1 MIDCDKLQTV
11 AKLAE
16 ELKQH
21 KVVVILRF
29 GKLSSSNTD
38 VDYYIEQNLEEVGE
52 DGDFFQFKDIDTL
65 ITKIGEIIM
74 SKTKYQIGQSVW
86 RLNERLEP
94 ECFVI
99 KGYRDGLYL
108 DGKEHPLFLSGW
120 EEHHIYPSLRALV
133 QAQIAYWNN
142 FLPDND
148 DIHVG
153 VTINSN
159 GQARSLSRQTVLR

>member
-52 DGDFFQFKDIDTL
+52 DGDFFQFKDIDDL
-65 ITKIGEIIM
+65 IAKISDIIPL
-74 SKTKYQIGQSVW
+74 KRKYRIGQPVW

-94 ECFVI
+94 ECFVV
-99 KGYRDGLYL
+99 KGYREGLYL
-108 DGKEHPLFLSGW
+108 DGTEHPLFLSGW
-120 EEHHIYPSLRALV
+120 EEHQLYPSLTALV
-133 QAQIAYWNN
+133 EAQIAYW
-142 FLPDND
+142 
-148 DIHVG
+148 
-153 VTINSN
+153 
-159 GQARSLSRQTVLR
+159 